1 MWAESAGNGQAAA
14 PSGAA
19 AASRPPTCPVS
30 QWSMRSASS
39 RAGGADIVRAD
50 IGGRVLPHL
59 DLRGCAERQKD
70 EAQTDQAQGRPAPSS
85 GRFRRPDRVC
95 LRETSISRQ
104 QQCRKPVHGPFRF
117 QVLRSMPVC
126 AGDHART
133 YPAEGMTDPQ

>member
-1 MWAESAGNGQAAA
+1 
-14 PSGAA
+14 
-19 AASRPPTCPVS
+19 
-30 QWSMRSASS
+30 
-39 RAGGADIVRAD
+39 
-50 IGGRVLPHL
+50 
-59 DLRGCAERQKD
+59 
-70 EAQTDQAQGRPAPSS
+70 
-85 GRFRRPDRVC
+85 VC